1 MISSYLDEFILSEWE
16 QNRREFPDQPWTAEW
31 IDQLDRRNFRLKK
44 IPLDRII
51 LRKDLMSYN
60 TPQDCFA
67 RSLETRADEMQ
78 QSFSRGVSFEPLLVN
93 GETTEL
99 MDGYTRYTVLKR
111 EGVSRVLAYQGT
123 SRVPGR
129 KGKNKNL
136 EALKRRAGALKR
148 EITAIYYAFRNPETP
163 RGPKIVIW
171 ITLFSALSPIDLIPD
186 FIPVLGYLDDL
197 ILIPAL
203 LAWSIR
209 LIPDEIMEKSRKTG
223 GGRTTEAQPQI
234 TEEEKSDPSLMF
246 QVPVPALNHN
256 GAVILSLSHIL
267 SNLRQAL
274 LTPLEELVIIQ
285 IQFMGSLQPR
295 ARKLVERLLIKA
307 GLGLILPISIIS
319 SAVNPVSSRS
329 SRTAAS
335 RAVSPGS
342 TTPAGNSQ
350 ERAPL
355 PWRNCRT
362 IRKEGS
368 PSPSAGC
375 ISGITVTQ
383 SGDWQTIMGCSLP
396 SGALRSTWSIE
407 NIGPLQTSFTLPQS
421 FHIRFLSLI
430 CSLSSHLL
438 QISRFLSSR
447 G

>member
-16 QNRREFPDQPWTAEW
+16 QDRREFPDQPWTAEW

-60 TPQDCFA
+60 TPQDCFSS
-67 RSLETRADEMQ
+67 SLEIRADEMQ

-93 GETTEL
+93 GETMEL

-111 EGVSRVLAYQGT
+111 AGISRVLAYQGT

-209 LIPDEIMEKSRKTG
+209 LIPDEIMEKSRK
-223 GGRTTEAQPQI
+223 RA
-234 TEEEKSDPSLMF
+234 EEEPLKLNLKSLKKK
-246 QVPVPALNHN
+246 N
-256 GAVILSLSHIL
+256 
-267 SNLRQAL
+267 
-274 LTPLEELVIIQ
+274 
-285 IQFMGSLQPR
+285 
-295 ARKLVERLLIKA
+295 
-307 GLGLILPISIIS
+307 
-319 SAVNPVSSRS
+319 
-329 SRTAAS
+329 
-335 RAVSPGS
+335 
-342 TTPAGNSQ
+342 
-350 ERAPL
+350 
-355 PWRNCRT
+355 
-362 IRKEGS
+362 
-368 PSPSAGC
+368 
-375 ISGITVTQ
+375 
-383 SGDWQTIMGCSLP
+383 QTRP
-396 SGALRSTWSIE
+396 
-407 NIGPLQTSFTLPQS
+407 
-421 FHIRFLSLI
+421 
-430 CSLSSHLL
+430 
-438 QISRFLSSR
+438 
-447 G
+447 

>member
-209 LIPDEIMEKSRKTG
+209 LIPDEIMEKSRK
-223 GGRTTEAQPQI
+223 RA
-234 TEEEKSDPSLMF
+234 EEEPLK
-246 QVPVPALNHN
+246 
-256 GAVILSLSHIL
+256 LSLK
-267 SNLRQAL
+267 
-274 LTPLEELVIIQ
+274 
-285 IQFMGSLQPR
+285 SL
-295 ARKLVERLLIKA
+295 KKK
-307 GLGLILPISIIS
+307 
-319 SAVNPVSSRS
+319 N
-329 SRTAAS
+329 
-335 RAVSPGS
+335 
-342 TTPAGNSQ
+342 
-350 ERAPL
+350 
-355 PWRNCRT
+355 
-362 IRKEGS
+362 
-368 PSPSAGC
+368 
-375 ISGITVTQ
+375 
-383 SGDWQTIMGCSLP
+383 QTRP
-396 SGALRSTWSIE
+396 
-407 NIGPLQTSFTLPQS
+407 
-421 FHIRFLSLI
+421 
-430 CSLSSHLL
+430 
-438 QISRFLSSR
+438 
-447 G
+447 